1 MDALVLSD
9 IEPTRRGRFALFAN
23 GEFLFSVDGETLRK
37 HRLEI
42 GGTLSAAQL
51 DALREASDTRAAKDK
66 ALVYLSLR
74 SYGSAELYEKLCRS
88 FDERTAAA
96 AVAEMVRLELLDDP
110 AFARRRA
117 RWLSGQGKSRRDI
130 RQRLLALGLDRD
142 LVEEVLAE
150 LPDDEQDKLC
160 RLIEKQYLSRLQRGE
175 RDKVLAALLRRGFSL
190 FAARAAIDRFAP
202 GADDNTTCE
211 EF

>member
-37 HRLEI
+37 HRLEV

-110 AFARRRA
+110 P
-117 RWLSGQGKSRRDI
+117 
-130 RQRLLALGLDRD
+130 
-142 LVEEVLAE
+142 
-150 LPDDEQDKLC
+150 LP
-160 RLIEKQYLSRLQRGE
+160 
-175 RDKVLAALLRRGFSL
+175 AAAPAGCP
-190 FAARAAIDRFAP
+190 ARAKA
-202 GADDNTTCE
+202 GATSVSGCWRWGLTATWSKRCWPSCPTMSRTSSAG
-211 EF
+211 